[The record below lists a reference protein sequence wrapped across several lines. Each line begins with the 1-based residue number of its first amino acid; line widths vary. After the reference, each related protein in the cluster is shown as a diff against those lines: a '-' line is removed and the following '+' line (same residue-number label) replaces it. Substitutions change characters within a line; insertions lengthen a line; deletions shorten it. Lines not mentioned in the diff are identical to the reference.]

1 MFNSLTPPATSEEV
15 NGRVVFDADSESNA
29 QGCPFEEELPPYFG
43 EPPEYSLTGYS
54 EPVTFAMFLFKLGFL
69 FPPFWA
75 LGASILLSP
84 LHTPEPS
91 GPGVSAWLPEKSDS
105 ERQEIIRKIRATEL
119 KWARRC
125 CLALIVS
132 SGLCMTILFVMLRYM
147 KD

>member
-1 MFNSLTPPATSEEV
+1 MFSSLTPPAIFEEA
-15 NGRVVFDADSESNA
+15 NDRVVFDADLEFNA
-29 QGCPFEEELPPYFG
+29 QEEELPPYFG

-54 EPVTFAMFLFKLGFL
+54 EPVTFAMFLFKLGFV

-84 LHTPEPS
+84 LHVPEPA
-91 GPGVSAWLPEKSDS
+91 GPGVRAWLPEKSDS